1 MCCGVSLTRRYLMN
15 LSIIIPAYNEE
26 VRLPATIEESCQF
39 LESLGV
45 KWELVIADDGSSDGT
60 GEVAAEAARSRS
72 EVRHL
77 PLKHGGKAQA
87 VRAGIREA
95 RGDVII
101 FTDADLATP
110 IRYVSEAY
118 QLLIKEY
125 DLVIGSREGI
135 GAERQGEPIHRH
147 WMGRLY
153 NYVVQAVLL
162 PGIKDTQCGFKGFR
176 REVARDLFS
185 SSVLYP
191 DGGKEVKGPLVTGFD
206 VELLF
211 LARKRGYSICE
222 LPVVWKHVSGSK
234 VRPGIDG
241 FLMLKDV
248 FQVRINDLRGRYAR
262 NL

>member
-1 MCCGVSLTRRYLMN
+1 MN

-26 VRLPATIEESCQF
+26 ARLPATIAEACSY
-39 LESLGV
+39 LETLDLD
-45 KWELVIADDGSSDGT
+45 WELLIADDGSTDGT
-60 GEVAAEAARSRS
+60 GELARQAQEACER
-72 EVRHL
+72 VRHIEL
-77 PLKHGGKAQA
+77 RHGGKAQA
-87 VRAGIREA
+87 VRAGIRAA
-95 RGDVII
+95 RGDVVI

-110 IRYVSEAY
+110 IHYVGEAY
-118 QLLIKEY
+118 RLLNGEW
-125 DLVIGSREGI
+125 DVVIGSREGI

-176 REVARDLFS
+176 RTVAKDIFT

-191 DGGKEVKGPLVTGFD
+191 EGGQEVTGPLVTGFD

-211 LARKRGYSICE
+211 IARKRGYSICE
-222 LPVVWKHVSGSK
+222 LPIIWKHVSGSK

-241 FLMLKDV
+241 LLMMRDV
-248 FQVRINDLRGRYAR
+248 LTVRWNDVRGRYR
-262 NL
+262 EKPGDD

>member
-1 MCCGVSLTRRYLMN
+1 MN

-26 VRLPATIEESCQF
+26 VRLPATIEEACHY
-39 LESLGV
+39 LETLDLD
-45 KWELVIADDGSSDGT
+45 WELLIADDGSTDRT
-60 GEVAAEAARSRS
+60 GDLARQAAEERER
-72 EVRHL
+72 VCHIQLR
-77 PLKHGGKAQA
+77 HGGKAQA
-87 VRAGIREA
+87 VRAGIKAAE
-95 RGDVII
+95 GDVVI

-110 IRYVSEAY
+110 IHYVGEAY
-118 QLLIKEY
+118 RLLSGEW
-125 DLVIGSREGI
+125 DVVIGSREGI

-176 REVARDLFS
+176 RAVAEDIFT

-191 DGGKEVKGPLVTGFD
+191 DGGREVTGPLVTGFD

-211 LARKRGYSICE
+211 IARKRGYSICE
-222 LPVVWKHVSGSK
+222 LPIIWKHVSGSK

-241 FLMLKDV
+241 LLMLRDV
-248 FQVRINDLRGRYAR
+248 LNVRWNDVRGRYR
-262 NL
+262 QKPSDD